1 MPITARLKLVTPDTE
16 SDTVDTKRRHRRQP
30 NIAVRVREYLLEEE
44 VERLIKA
51 AGDNRHG
58 HRDSTMVLMAYRHG
72 LRAAELLTLKW
83 EAIDFNA
90 GRIHINRIKNGVP
103 SVHPLSGR
111 ELRALRRL
119 KREQEPASAF
129 VFTSERG
136 APFATIGFRKMVA
149 RLGVAAGLEF
159 PVHPHQLRHAAGYKL
174 ASSGMSTWDLQLFM
188 GHKNVQNTQKYVQLS
203 DSRFK
208 GYWKD

>member
-1 MPITARLKLVTPDTE
+1 
-16 SDTVDTKRRHRRQP
+16 
-30 NIAVRVREYLLEEE
+30 LLEHE

-58 HRDSTMVLMAYRHG
+58 HRDATMILIGFRHG
-72 LRAAELLTLKW
+72 LRAAELLALKW

-90 GRIHINRIKNGVP
+90 GRIHINRIKNGVA

-111 ELRALRRL
+111 ELRALCQL
-119 KREQEPASAF
+119 KREQEPESPF

-149 RLGVAAGLEF
+149 RLGVAAGFEF
-159 PVHPHQLRHAAGYKL
+159 PLHPHQLRHAAGYKL
-174 ASSGMSTWDLQLFM
+174 ARSGMSTWDLQLFM
-188 GHKNVQNTQKYVQLS
+188 GHKNVRSTQKYVQLT

-208 GYWKD
+208 GYWRD

>member
-1 MPITARLKLVTPDTE
+1 VK
-16 SDTVDTKRRHRRQP
+16 TKSRPRRRP
-30 NIAVRVREYLLEEE
+30 NAEVRVREYLLEHE

-58 HRDSTMVLMAYRHG
+58 HRDATMILIGFRHG
-72 LRAAELLTLKW
+72 LRAAELLALKW

-90 GRIHINRIKNGVP
+90 GRIHINRIKNGVA

-111 ELRALRRL
+111 ELRALCQL
-119 KREQEPASAF
+119 KREQEPESPF

-149 RLGVAAGLEF
+149 RLGVAAGFEF
-159 PVHPHQLRHAAGYKL
+159 PLHPHQLRHAAGYKL
-174 ASSGMSTWDLQLFM
+174 ARSGMSTWDLQLFM
-188 GHKNVQNTQKYVQLS
+188 GHKNVRSTQKYVQLT

-208 GYWKD
+208 GYWRD